1 MIWRVSFNAT
11 RQLCKQQLLRL
22 LRLYWGLLLMISQRA
37 DLTFKYNLK
46 HGRHSWL
53 RLTPAYSIKIVQQ
66 ILAHNPT
73 VTHVLDP
80 FSGTGTTGLVCAEN
94 NVSCDLTDINPFLIW
109 FAKAKTTNYKTED
122 LCLAQENVLTI
133 QERALDVHETATLW
147 FPPIHN
153 ITRWWSEKRLI
164 TLAKIYQA
172 INQVLP
178 HPSPARDLLL
188 IAFCNLIIQWSN
200 AAFNHQSMSFKDTSA
215 KQLSL
220 FDEEQ
225 EIIHQFSSIAER
237 IIASART
244 PLEGTVR
251 TFLEDARQLHTPD
264 HSKYDCVITSPPY
277 PNRMSYI
284 RELRPYMYWLG
295 YLTDGREAGELDW
308 QAIGGTWGIATSR
321 LQSWESNG
329 TPISYPGFEKTIAD
343 IANQSP
349 VLANYVHRYFV
360 DVSEHLQNL
369 YPLLLPG
376 ARVFYIVGN
385 SRFYE
390 TVVPVEKIYAALLS
404 KYGFTDTQVEVIRKR
419 NSKKELF
426 EYIVSAVKPK

>member
-1 MIWRVSFNAT
+1 MI
-11 RQLCKQQLLRL
+11 K
-22 LRLYWGLLLMISQRA
+22 QRA

-66 ILAHNPT
+66 ILTHNPT

-94 NVSCDLTDINPFLIW
+94 NVCCDLTDINPFLVW
-109 FAKAKTTNYKTED
+109 FAKAKTANYTTKD
-122 LCLAQENVLTI
+122 LCKAQESVPTI
-133 QERALDVHETATLW
+133 QKHALDIHEPGTLW

-164 TLAKIYQA
+164 TLAKTYRA
-172 INQVLP
+172 INQVFTD
-178 HPSPARDLLL
+178 PSPARDLLL
-188 IAFCNLIIQWSN
+188 IAFCNLVIQWSN

-215 KQLSL
+215 KQLML

-225 EIIHQFSSIAER
+225 EIIRQFSSIAER
-237 IIASART
+237 IIASAHT
-244 PLEGTVR
+244 PLEGTTRVL
-251 TFLEDARQLHTPD
+251 LEDARQLHTLGNNA
-264 HSKYDCVITSPPY
+264 YDCVITSPPY

-321 LQSWESNG
+321 LQSWEPNG
-329 TPISYPGFEKTIAD
+329 TPISYPKFEKIIANIAD
-343 IANQSP
+343 QSST
-349 VLANYVHRYFV
+349 LANYVHRYFI
-360 DVSEHLQNL
+360 DIATHLQNL
-369 YPLLLPG
+369 YAILLPG
-376 ARVFYIVGN
+376 TQIFYIVGN
-385 SRFYE
+385 SRFYD
-390 TVVPVEKIYAALLS
+390 TVVPVEKIYAALIENC
-404 KYGFTDTQVEVIRKR
+404 GFSDTNIEVIRKR

-426 EYIVSAVKPK
+426 EYIVSATKPN

>member
-1 MIWRVSFNAT
+1 MIN
-11 RQLCKQQLLRL
+11 
-22 LRLYWGLLLMISQRA
+22 QRA

-73 VTHVLDP
+73 ITHVLDP

-94 NVSCDLTDINPFLIW
+94 NVHCDLTDINPFLVW
-109 FAKAKTTNYKTED
+109 FATAKTANYTTKD
-122 LCLAQENVLTI
+122 LLEARESI
-133 QERALDVHETATLW
+133 DAIHKHALDMHKTDQLW
-147 FPPIHN
+147 LPPIHN
-153 ITRWWSEKRLI
+153 ITRWWSEKRLLA
-164 TLAKIYQA
+164 LAKIQHGLNAFFPY
-172 INQVLP
+172 
-178 HPSPARDLLL
+178 PSPARDLLL
-188 IAFCNLIIQWSN
+188 IAFCNLVIQWSN

-215 KQLSL
+215 KQLTL

-225 EIIHQFSSIAER
+225 EIIRQFSSIAEK

-244 PLEGTVR
+244 PLEGTTRV
-251 TFLEDARQLHTPD
+251 FVEDARQLRISD
-264 HSKYDCVITSPPY
+264 HRKYDCVITSPPY

-321 LQSWESNG
+321 LQSWQPNG
-329 TPISYPGFEKTIAD
+329 TPISYPGFEKMIAE
-343 IANQSP
+343 IASQSIT
-349 VLANYVHRYFV
+349 LANYVHRYFL
-360 DVSEHLQNL
+360 DIAQHLQNL
-369 YPLLLPG
+369 YSILLPG
-376 ARVFYIVGN
+376 AQIFYIVGN
-385 SRFYE
+385 SRFYD
-390 TVVPVEKIYAALLS
+390 TVVPVEKIYAALFDNF
-404 KYGFTDTQVEVIRKR
+404 GFIDSHIEVIRKR

-426 EYIVSAVKPK
+426 EYIVSATKPY

>member
-1 MIWRVSFNAT
+1 
-11 RQLCKQQLLRL
+11 
-22 LRLYWGLLLMISQRA
+22 MISQRA

-66 ILAHNPT
+66 ILEHNPT

-94 NVSCDLTDINPFLIW
+94 NVNCDLTDINPFLIW

-122 LCLAQENVLTI
+122 LCLAQENVSTI
-133 QERALDVHETATLW
+133 QKHVLDTSETGTLW
-147 FPPIHN
+147 FPPIHD
-153 ITRWWSEKRLI
+153 ITRWWPEKRLI
-164 TLAKIYQA
+164 TLAKTYQA
-172 INQVLP
+172 INQLFP
-178 HPSPARDLLL
+178 HPSPAKDLLL

-200 AAFNHQSMSFKDTSA
+200 AAFNHQSMSFKDTTA

-220 FDEEQ
+220 FDEEI
-225 EIIHQFSSIAER
+225 EIIHQFSCIAER
-237 IIASART
+237 IIASARR
-244 PLEGTVR
+244 PLDGVVR
-251 TFLEDARQLHTPD
+251 AFLEDARQLHTIKN
-264 HSKYDCVITSPPY
+264 HRQYDCVITSPPY

-329 TPISYPGFEKTIAD
+329 TSISYPGFERMIAD
-343 IANQSP
+343 IAAQSP
-349 VLANYVHRYFV
+349 ILANYVHRYFI
-360 DVSEHLQNL
+360 DIAKHLQNL
-369 YPLLLPG
+369 YSTLLPG
-376 ARVFYIVGN
+376 ARIFYIVGN
-385 SRFYE
+385 SRFYD
-390 TVVPVEKIYAALLS
+390 TIVPVEKIYAALIENC
-404 KYGFTDTQVEVIRKR
+404 GFSDTNIEVIRKR

-426 EYIVSAVKPK
+426 EYIVSATKPN